1 MRVRRDPASF
11 VSALG
16 TALDTS
22 SRMIEVDL
30 MAGDLKRSMM
40 RFWSTTFAIVALVT
54 TGAGSRV
61 FGAEARPWLC
71 RAKPVFSSDKPM
83 TYQASS
89 RGGGWLLT
97 FMRFD
102 PSGGH
107 DGFTVASVRDVG
119 VNTQGT
125 LDPGQWY
132 AVALYRSGGHWI
144 CPGNAGESDEPA
156 TGVIS
161 DLCYGRDEGECTVKL
176 VVRPAGSGQ

>member
-1 MRVRRDPASF
+1 
-11 VSALG
+11 
-16 TALDTS
+16 
-22 SRMIEVDL
+22 MIEMIGSDF
-30 MAGDLKRSMM
+30 KRSMM
-40 RFWSTTFAIVALVT
+40 RFWSIAIVLVGIVT
-54 TGAGSRV
+54 IGSGSAV

-89 RGGGWLLT
+89 RRGSWLLT

-107 DGFTVASVRDVG
+107 DGFTVASARDVG

-125 LDPGQWY
+125 LEPGQWY
-132 AVALYRSGGHWI
+132 AVALYRAGGHWI

-156 TGVIS
+156 TGVVS
-161 DLCYGRDEGECTVKL
+161 DLCYGRDQGECTVKL
-176 VVRPAGSGQ
+176 TVRPAGGGQ